1 MFKRVVWFG
10 SGFTAGM
17 AGGWYV
23 QRTVR
28 QRIERYA
35 PENLRTEVASRADAI
50 KSEVV
55 TALAE
60 GREVMRRY
68 QEDARSELADSQ
80 RRGTLRAVSSG

>member
-1 MFKRVVWFG
+1 MFKRVIWFG

-35 PENLRTEVASRADAI
+35 PENLKTEVAAKAESLRSDVA
-50 KSEVV
+50 
-55 TALAE
+55 TAVSE

-68 QEDARSELADSQ
+68 QEDAQSDLEDRH
-80 RRGTLRAVSSG
+80 RRGRLRAVSSG

>member
-1 MFKRVVWFG
+1 MFKRVIWFG

-23 QRTVR
+23 QRGVR

-35 PENLRTEVASRADAI
+35 PENLRTEVAARAESIRSDVAI
-50 KSEVV
+50 AIS
-55 TALAE
+55 E

-68 QEDARSELADSQ
+68 QDDARGEMVDEQ
-80 RRGTLRAVSSG
+80 RRTTLRAVSNG

>member
-1 MFKRVVWFG
+1 MFKRVIWFG

-23 QRTVR
+23 QRSVR

-35 PENLRTEVASRADAI
+35 PENLRNEVASRADSI
-50 KSEVV
+50 RSEV
-55 TALAE
+55 TAAVSE

-68 QEDARSELADSQ
+68 QEDARSDLADSQ
-80 RRGTLRAVSSG
+80 RRTTLRAVSSG

>member
-35 PENLRTEVASRADAI
+35 PENLRVEVASRADAI
-50 KSEVV
+50 RTDVV
-55 TALAE
+55 AAVSE

-68 QEDARSELADSQ
+68 QEDARSDLADRQ
-80 RRGTLRAVSSG
+80 RRGTLRAVSNG

>member
-28 QRIERYA
+28 QRIERYT
-35 PENLRTEVASRADAI
+35 PEYIRQDVAVRADAI
-50 KSEVV
+50 RTDVV
-55 TALAE
+55 TALSE

-68 QEDARSELADSQ
+68 RQDAENDLADEQ
-80 RRGTLRAVSSG
+80 RRRTLRSVSSG